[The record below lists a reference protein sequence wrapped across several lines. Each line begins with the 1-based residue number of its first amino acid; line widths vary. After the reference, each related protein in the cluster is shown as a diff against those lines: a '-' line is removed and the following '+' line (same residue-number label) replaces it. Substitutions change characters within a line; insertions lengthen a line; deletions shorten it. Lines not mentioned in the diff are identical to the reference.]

1 MLQSRILSVHS
12 EHPRPPSDPGRDLI
26 LNVDRCGL
34 ETGLASYFPSQN
46 GALSARQ
53 ASKLAFGAVQEHLLL
68 ILFQSRRTMDHDAT

>member
-1 MLQSRILSVHS
+1 MTEPVSGSLLDRRL
-12 EHPRPPSDPGRDLI
+12 L
-26 LNVDRCGL
+26 LNYHRNAESTAIHLVGL
-34 ETGLASYFPSQN
+34 RRSLASYFPSQN